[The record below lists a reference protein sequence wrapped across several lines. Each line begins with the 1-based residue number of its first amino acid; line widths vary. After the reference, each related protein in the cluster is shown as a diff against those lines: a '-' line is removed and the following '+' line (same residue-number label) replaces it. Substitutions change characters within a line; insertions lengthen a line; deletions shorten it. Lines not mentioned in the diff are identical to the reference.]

1 MGAQLGRRALTE
13 ADRQGAAT
21 ADLAALARGGRIN
34 FFGFVLRLLAR
45 LPFLFIAGRMYGAE
59 QLGRFAYA
67 VLILEFAAQLA
78 TLGLKRGLAQ
88 QLARTDKPHVCVVA
102 DALLVAAIGSAIV
115 MTLLAIFPQAMFPN
129 SEIKGMEW
137 ALPVTV
143 FALAWSDIC
152 LAALAYRHDVGA
164 TVRARAIV
172 EPWTISI
179 AAFGLYF
186 VWPRDGLIIAY
197 AASMVGALIASVI
210 PFLNSYG
217 LPHGWSPDPGTLWHL
232 ARRNLPVAAADAVE
246 WGSRRIDIA
255 ILGLLASP
263 AIVGIYYVA
272 QNVASLPAKLKTSF
286 DPILGPVISRNL
298 ADGDKLAVAKQVR
311 QVGFWVIAAQSA
323 VALALGIPGEAVMGL
338 VGPAFVAG
346 TAILA
351 FLLAAEVVAATA
363 AVSESALIY
372 CARNRNMMISLAMIG
387 FQAALTMALIAALER
402 LRLSEMWQA
411 IGLHPLGDLEMWKAT
426 GPAIALLLALGFAA
440 IFKARLLRHLLGAA
454 VSGWRWALIW
464 AAAAGV
470 AVGWLFTMLP
480 PRFEWLELVG
490 GIPAILAAFGAVM
503 WVKGFGPEDRELF
516 RMSKDDI
523 EELSLPDPGASPE
536 APR

>member
-1 MGAQLGRRALTE
+1 MTE
-13 ADRQGAAT
+13 AEKQGAAT

-67 VLILEFAAQLA
+67 VLIVEFAAQLA

-88 QLARTDKPHVCVVA
+88 QLARTDKDHVCVVA
-102 DALLVAAIGSAIV
+102 DALLVAAIGSAV
-115 MTLLAIFPQAMFPN
+115 AMTILAIFPQAMFPN
-129 SEIKGMEW
+129 SEIHGMEW
-137 ALPVTV
+137 ALPITV

-152 LAALAYRHDVGA
+152 LAALAYRHDVTS

-179 AAFGLYF
+179 AAFALWF
-186 VWPRDGLIIAY
+186 ISERDGLIIAD
-197 AASMVGALIASVI
+197 ALSMVGALIASVI
-210 PFLNSYG
+210 PFVKNYG

-255 ILGLLASP
+255 VLGLFASP
-263 AIVGIYYVA
+263 AVVGIYYVA

-286 DPILGPVISRNL
+286 DPILGPVISRNI
-298 ADGDKLAVAKQVR
+298 ASGNRHAVAKQVR
-311 QVGFWVIAAQSA
+311 QVGFWVIAAQAA

-346 TAILA
+346 TAALG

-372 CARNRNMMISLAMIG
+372 CARKRNMLISFVMIILQVI
-387 FQAALTMALIAALER
+387 LTVALIYGVER
-402 LRLSEMWQA
+402 LRQSEIWPIMGIQPRGNPAMWQA
-411 IGLHPLGDLEMWKAT
+411 TA
-426 GPAIALLLALGFAA
+426 PAIALMLALGFAS
-440 IFKARLLRHLLGAA
+440 IVKSNLLCRILDHP
-454 VSGWRWALIW
+454 VSGWRWPLVW
-464 AAAAGV
+464 AAAAALVVGQ
-470 AVGWLFTMLP
+470 AVILLPEWAEILF
-480 PRFEWLELVG
+480 
-490 GIPAILAAFGAVM
+490 GIPAILGAFGAVL
-503 WVKGFGPEDRELF
+503 WVKGFGHEDRELF
-516 RMSKDDI
+516 RMKKEDI
-523 EELSLPDPGASPE
+523 EELSLPDPASSTE